1 MTLVLNIC
9 HSLRNSRFRFFLA
22 KRDRREALTL
32 PPSRVSCGFL
42 HKDLELIYDTVRHGK
57 LEIVQ
62 CFNLLLDH
70 TMRAAV
76 N

>member
-1 MTLVLNIC
+1 M
-9 HSLRNSRFRFFLA
+9 
-22 KRDRREALTL
+22 
-32 PPSRVSCGFL
+32 PSRVSRGFL

-57 LEIVQ
+57 LEIMQ
-62 CFNLLLDH
+62 SFNLLLDH